1 MEFPNI
7 LIILNMMNRKL
18 LGDKKTN
25 EFLVEFMSRSVD
37 AGDISKTE
45 ANQCLKVYGC
55 KLPETCLGC
64 LENQP
69 NQLAHMDTGGCLY
82 EE

>member
-1 MEFPNI
+1 
-7 LIILNMMNRKL
+7 
-18 LGDKKTN
+18 
-25 EFLVEFMSRSVD
+25 MSRSVD
-37 AGDISKTE
+37 AGDITKTE